1 MLYIGI
7 GTGEAF
13 NDTMTSWQFVAMY
26 FAGESKWFSTHKIG
40 GVVNLVWFQIV
51 FLFLHLPG

>member
-1 MLYIGI
+1 MGI

-13 NDTMTSWQFVAMY
+13 NDTMTSWQFVAIY

-51 FLFLHLPG
+51 FCFYTYLGR